1 MVAAMA
7 MELVVQW
14 IMENEL
20 PAIPKVDD
28 KVFKYDHNLEATVV
42 CGHFRSIYALLVAR
56 CWPDLIQHRLKLN
69 AVGRQFAA
77 EGTKHVG
84 WMLHKQKRVLEEER
98 WENSAILEQLAGMPE
113 RLRNNWFRQMGL
125 RP

>member
-1 MVAAMA
+1 MAAAMA
-7 MELVVQW
+7 MEVVVQW

-20 PAIPKVDD
+20 PAIPQVDD
-28 KVFKYDHNLEATVV
+28 KVLKYDHNLEATVV
-42 CGHFRSIYALLVAR
+42 CGHFRSIYAFLVAR
-56 CWPDLIQHRLKLN
+56 RWPDLIQHRLKLN

-84 WMLHKQKRVLEEER
+84 WMLHTVNRVLEEER
-98 WENSAILEQLAGMPE
+98 WEDSLILEQLAGMSE
-113 RLRNNWFRQMGL
+113 DARNNWFRQVGL